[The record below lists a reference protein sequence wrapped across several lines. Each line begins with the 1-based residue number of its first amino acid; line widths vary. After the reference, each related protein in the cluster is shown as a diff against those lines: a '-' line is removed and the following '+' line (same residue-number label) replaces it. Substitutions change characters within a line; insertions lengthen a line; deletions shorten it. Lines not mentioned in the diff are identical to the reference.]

1 MSFLDFQEAVI
12 NHIIFAGVFLVT
24 RLRCRVILE
33 QTTVIRFVSP
43 LKRELDL
50 DLIFPI
56 KDEPPASFMSLK
68 ADCLCEAGV
77 IGEREKQ
84 WVRSRVRAAVATDCK
99 QAA

>member
-1 MSFLDFQEAVI
+1 LNSDYSDGLLDFQEAVI

-56 KDEPPASFMSLK
+56 KDSRRL
-68 ADCLCEAGV
+68 
-77 IGEREKQ
+77 
-84 WVRSRVRAAVATDCK
+84 RS
-99 QAA
+99 